1 MVARSDEMKTRRFVL
16 KAGSAAV
23 ATVAGLAVAG
33 SASAKVP
40 QKGVQ
45 YVDVSTKPKMNCANC
60 ASFVKPNACK
70 LDEGVIAPL
79 GYCKIWSPAPK

>member
-1 MVARSDEMKTRRFVL
+1 MVRRVNEEATRRFVL

-23 ATVAGLAVAG
+23 ATAAGLAIAG

-45 YVDVSTKPKMNCANC
+45 YVAVSTKPKMNCGNC
-60 ASFVKPNACK
+60 ANFIKPNACK
-70 LDEGVIAPL
+70 TVDGVIAPT
-79 GYCKIWSPAPK
+79 GYCMIWAPAAK